1 MLKKRGY
8 RDWAG
13 DVDGYGD
20 SLEIHVFAVKLDDQS
35 TLPEDTQRRSAK
47 RHLPPV
53 SLKANPLERD
63 ERIRALLNFA
73 EKFQN

>member
-20 SLEIHVFAVKLDDQS
+20 SLEIHVFAVKLDDES
-35 TLPEDTQRRSAK
+35 ALPKDTQRSAAK

-63 ERIRALLNFA
+63 ERIRALLHFA
-73 EKFQN
+73 EKFQS